1 MQAVGGGR
9 DAAILEQ
16 RVEYAQQIQIELLGH
31 SCIVR
36 KKLLP
41 KLRGTE
47 TTLVHSVAAMSYNV
61 SSAPTSRAPSARP
74 VTRRGLLVAMCACVV
89 LVVGMVAA
97 INLAVPMLAASTLHP
112 SASALVWIVDTYVI
126 VFACLVIPGGA
137 AGDRFGRKGI
147 LLVGLGLFAI
157 GALLSATAPNV
168 ALLLTGRAITGVG
181 AAAVLPNTLAV
192 LLHAVPV
199 ERKSATIAVWA
210 SMTGIGGVVGNVGGG
225 AVLSG
230 GSWRWLFAA
239 AVPISLILFAL
250 VARVAPISPRH
261 DRRLDPLGAVLL
273 VGASVALLLGIVQG
287 PEAGWGSA
295 LAITGFACAA
305 VLFASWTIVELRVEH
320 PLLDPRL
327 FRLPAL
333 RSACLGMTAVFFGMF
348 ALFYVNASFLQYG
361 KGFGVLRTGLGII
374 PLTIPIIL
382 GAKHVGRLSQRIG
395 LDATIA
401 IAFVFVGGGMLGL
414 STSDAQTPYLAYAA
428 WLVVTG
434 VGVLLALPTL
444 SGAIAGSLPPAQA
457 GVAAGL
463 QATTR
468 EFGSALGVAVIGTVL
483 TARFVAALPHDIRAG
498 HDPHTVAGALATAP
512 DRANDVITAFVSGT
526 DYGLRVIGVTVLV
539 LGALVVLQSLLSR
552 RGQAAR

>member
-1 MQAVGGGR
+1 MQFNVLDQAT
-9 DAAILEQ
+9 A
-16 RVEYAQQIQIELLGH
+16 
-31 SCIVR
+31 
-36 KKLLP
+36 LP
-41 KLRGTE
+41 
-47 TTLVHSVAAMSYNV
+47 
-61 SSAPTSRAPSARP
+61 SRPASQ
-74 VTRRGLLVAMCACVV
+74 RGLLAVVCACVV

-97 INLAVPMLAASTLHP
+97 INLAVPMLAASALHP

-137 AGDRFGRKGI
+137 AGDRFGRKGV
-147 LLVGLGLFAI
+147 LLAGLGLFAV

-192 LLHAVPV
+192 LLHAVPA
-199 ERKSATIAVWA
+199 ERTSATIATWA

-225 AVLSG
+225 SVLSG

-239 AVPISLILFAL
+239 AVPISLVLAAL
-250 VARVAPISPRH
+250 VGRIAPVSPRH
-261 DRRLDPLGAVLL
+261 DRRLDPLGAILL
-273 VGASVALLLGIVQG
+273 VGASVALLFGIVQG

-295 LAITGFACAA
+295 VVIAGFACAA
-305 VLFASWTIVELRVEH
+305 VLFTLWTIVELKAEH

-327 FRLPAL
+327 FRLPGL

-374 PLTIPIIL
+374 PLTVPIIL
-382 GAKHVGRLSQRIG
+382 GARYVGRLSQRIG

-401 IAFVFVGGGMLGL
+401 LAFVFVGCGLLGL
-414 STSDAQTPYLAYAA
+414 STSDAQTPYIAYAA

-434 VGVLLALPTL
+434 IGVTLALPTL

-457 GVAAGL
+457 GVGAGL

-483 TARFVAALPHDIRAG
+483 TARFVTALPPDIRAD
-498 HDPHTVAGALATAP
+498 HDPHTVAQALATTTP
-512 DRANDVITAFVSGT
+512 DRANDVVTAFISGA
-526 DYGLRVIGVTVLV
+526 DSGLRAVGVTVLV
-539 LGALVVLQSLLSR
+539 LGALVVLQSLFSR
-552 RGQAAR
+552 RRARPASTPLIPS

>member
-1 MQAVGGGR
+1 M
-9 DAAILEQ
+9 
-16 RVEYAQQIQIELLGH
+16 
-31 SCIVR
+31 
-36 KKLLP
+36 
-41 KLRGTE
+41 RGTE
-47 TTLVHSVAAMSYNV
+47 TAQVHSVVAMQFNALNH
-61 SSAPTSRAPSARP
+61 APDLPARP
-74 VTRRGLLVAMCACVV
+74 ASQRGLLVVICACVV

-97 INLAVPMLAASTLHP
+97 INLAVPMLAASALHP

-147 LLVGLGLFAI
+147 LLFGLGLFAL
-157 GALLSATAPNV
+157 GALVSAAAPNV
-168 ALLLTGRAITGVG
+168 AFLLAGRAVTGVG

-192 LLHAVPV
+192 LLHAVPA
-199 ERKSATIAVWA
+199 ERKSATIALWA

-225 AVLSG
+225 VILSG
-230 GSWRWLFAA
+230 GSWRWLFAG
-239 AVPISLILFAL
+239 
-250 VARVAPISPRH
+250 VAPIALLLAALVGRIAPVSPRH

-287 PEAGWGSA
+287 PEAGWHSA
-295 LAITGFACAA
+295 IVIAGFACAA
-305 VLFASWTIVELRVEH
+305 VLFTAWTIVELKVEH

-374 PLTIPIIL
+374 PLTVPIIL
-382 GAKHVGRLSQRIG
+382 GAKHVGRLSQRVG
-395 LDATIA
+395 LDTTTAL
-401 IAFVFVGGGMLGL
+401 AFLFVGGGLLGL
-414 STSDAQTPYLAYAA
+414 STSDVQTPYVAYAA
-428 WLVVTG
+428 WLVVMGTG
-434 VGVLLALPTL
+434 VALALPTL
-444 SGAIAGSLPPAQA
+444 SGAIAGALPPEQA

-483 TARFVAALPHDIRAG
+483 TARFVAALPSEIRAD
-498 HDPHTVAGALATAP
+498 HDPHTVAQALAIS
-512 DRANDVITAFVSGT
+512 DRTNDVVAAFVSGA
-526 DYGLRVIGVTVLV
+526 DAGLRVIGALVLISGVLV
-539 LGALVVLQSLLSR
+539 VGQSLLSR
-552 RGQAAR
+552 RGSDRRAQDLAANASPASSSRTTKSSPSPVDHTS